1 MRVLLEQHADADD
14 VLMCSLTCRMRRQ
27 SHDGCVEET
36 LKHAVSDLPKLRQA
50 LLDAGWDVARA
61 GAMEQ
66 ADARVTFH

>member
-1 MRVLLEQHADADD
+1 MAYISLNTCWMKHTPTQYHDLEGVRQDDAPK
-14 VLMCSLTCRMRRQ
+14 
-27 SHDGCVEET
+27 EET
-36 LKHAVSDLPKLRQA
+36 LEHAVSDLPKLRQA